1 MTLTQAILLGGYYWL
16 YTCSLGYGFGNFLYM
31 AVFSSMAA
39 GFILGDVVTA
49 MKVGAV
55 VQPLYLAFTNQG
67 GTMSV
72 DQCAAG
78 LVATAV
84 VVTSGGA
91 VDVGAA
97 TTVAIPVALLCA
109 QLHTIRRIVAATWVH
124 MADKYAEQLN
134 FRGITMCALVYNQLV
149 KIVIFWLPMSLAMY
163 FGASSIATLMENL
176 PTWLTN
182 GLTVVSKLLP
192 ALGFAMTVNVIGR
205 KELLPFFFAGFF
217 FAKYTGAGNMP
228 LTMVGLFLAFLYM
241 TIINVGKKDEESEGG
256 LFSKEK
262 VEEIENEKKI
272 LNKKDVFQVW
282 VRWWWACEQ
291 TNSFERLQSL
301 AVCFAMMPALRKLYA
316 GNDDELRKA
325 LQRHLIFFNTEGI
338 WGSIIHG
345 IALALEEQ
353 KAMGLPVNESI
364 IISVK
369 NGLMGPFA
377 GIGDT
382 IDWSTVRPLF
392 IAFFLPYAAEGF
404 WWAAVCPWLL
414 TFAFTFAEGTYFT
427 RMGYSMGTRAAM
439 SILESGQV
447 QTIITFAAVLGL
459 FMMGGLSATMVSVQT
474 PIVIWSNGSAMSV
487 QADILD
493 NIVPGLLTVL
503 TVYFVYRALN
513 KGSMNMMK
521 MTFILLAVGLVLGAL
536 GILGDP
542 VAA

>member
-39 GFILGDVVTA
+39 GFILGDVATA

-97 TTVAIPVALLCA
+97 TTIAIPVALLCA

-241 TIINVGKKDEESEGG
+241 TFIIVGK
-256 LFSKEK
+256 
-262 VEEIENEKKI
+262 
-272 LNKKDVFQVW
+272 
-282 VRWWWACEQ
+282 
-291 TNSFERLQSL
+291 
-301 AVCFAMMPALRKLYA
+301 
-316 GNDDELRKA
+316 
-325 LQRHLIFFNTEGI
+325 
-338 WGSIIHG
+338 
-345 IALALEEQ
+345 
-353 KAMGLPVNESI
+353 
-364 IISVK
+364 
-369 NGLMGPFA
+369 
-377 GIGDT
+377 
-382 IDWSTVRPLF
+382 
-392 IAFFLPYAAEGF
+392 
-404 WWAAVCPWLL
+404 
-414 TFAFTFAEGTYFT
+414 
-427 RMGYSMGTRAAM
+427 
-439 SILESGQV
+439 
-447 QTIITFAAVLGL
+447 
-459 FMMGGLSATMVSVQT
+459 
-474 PIVIWSNGSAMSV
+474 
-487 QADILD
+487 
-493 NIVPGLLTVL
+493 
-503 TVYFVYRALN
+503 
-513 KGSMNMMK
+513 
-521 MTFILLAVGLVLGAL
+521 
-536 GILGDP
+536 
-542 VAA
+542 